1 MRLAGLV
8 NFRPLTEADAS
19 DSVNAVIKRIEKK
32 TDNNDHTGALIELAK
47 LLGNTRTVK
56 ILTAIETIHDTEQ
69 HLPTHVAQYR
79 QEISDRLMDEVRNLG
94 SKRFGIITL
103 KKIQAAF

>member
-1 MRLAGLV
+1 MRLTGLV

-19 DSVNAVIKRIEKK
+19 DAVIKRIAKM

-69 HLPTHVAQYR
+69 HLPSHVGEYR
-79 QEISDRLMDEVRNLG
+79 AEISDRLMDDVR
-94 SKRFGIITL
+94 KRFDAATYR
-103 KKIQAAF
+103 KIQAAL

>member
-8 NFRPLTEADAS
+8 NFRPLTEAAAED
-19 DSVNAVIKRIEKK
+19 AVIKRIAKM

-69 HLPTHVAQYR
+69 HLPSHIGEYR
-79 QEISDRLMDEVRNLG
+79 AEIRDRLMDDVR
-94 SKRFGIITL
+94 KRFGIITL
-103 KKIQAAF
+103 KKIMDAF